1 MSDVRVVTAGDAVLI
16 AEFADTIN
24 PAVNARAIGLSQA
37 LRAEP
42 IAGVRDIVP
51 TFRSVAV
58 YFDPLITDA
67 DALAGRLKE
76 LGRAPVD
83 DRVGSEEQIDIP
95 VCYDPEFGADLE
107 DVARFAGL
115 TSDDVVAIHSRSA
128 YRVFMLGFVPGFA
141 YLGTVD
147 ERIAAP
153 RRPSPRLQVPAGSVA
168 IAGRQTGVYPI
179 RTPGGW
185 NIIGRT
191 PLTMVSLERD
201 RPTLLSPGNVVRF
214 HPIDRREFDR
224 RVGGRAEQA
233 S

>member
-1 MSDVRVVTAGDAVLI
+1 MSDLRVVAAGDAVLV
-16 AEFADTIN
+16 AEFADRID
-24 PAVNARAIGLSQA
+24 PALNARAIGLSRA
-37 LRAEP
+37 LGAER

-58 YFDPLITDA
+58 YFDPLVTDA
-67 DALAGRLKE
+67 GALARRLRN
-76 LGRAPVD
+76 LGDTTID
-83 DRVGSEEQIDIP
+83 DVARDGAQVDIP

-115 TSDDVVAIHSRSA
+115 TPDDVVAIHSGDV

-153 RRPSPRLQVPAGSVA
+153 RRASPRIHVPAGSVA
-168 IAGRQTGVYPI
+168 IAGRQTGVYPS

-191 PLTMVSLERD
+191 PLSMVSFD
-201 RPTLLSPGNVVRF
+201 REKPSLLGPGDAVRF

-224 RVGGRAEQA
+224 AVGAPAEQPA
-233 S
+233 